1 MKNLFAELAASQ
13 IRVNRSRTFWTLAA
27 IALATA
33 LITCVTHFV
42 ASGAEMIATSVGGGL
57 TQYSAAY
64 RSTLVIPAAFLSLLI
79 VVMAVVVISNVFRV
93 SARER
98 TAVFGTLKCV
108 GATPAQIRKTMLWEA
123 LLLAAVG
130 IPLGLVLGLALTAG
144 GIAVANHFFDELNA
158 LTHIMLKTMTFR
170 LRFVLSPLGLVIA
183 ALLALVTVLI
193 SAWLPARKA
202 AKQSAIASVRGQ
214 NDVAVK
220 LGRSHR
226 ISERIV
232 AKWFGPEGLLAQ
244 KTLARSRQ
252 TFRTTVA
259 ALAVAVVLFIFIGF
273 LWHQAGVFNTMMT
286 GQNGYSVTAD
296 YQSATAREASDY
308 TKPIASSLGDEI
320 TAELARYD
328 GGTEIYGLGNDYAR
342 YDVTL
347 DTSTLSPEII
357 DYYELDGQQTA
368 TFDVECIVI
377 DSAHYAALCADA
389 GVPVGSTLLIN
400 NDRLNLKGHATD
412 TPFFAET
419 PQTLTLDVADGS
431 TQDISIDA
439 VLTAE
444 ETPAELFFPNMNP
457 VRLILPEMEHL
468 RQYSWEA
475 APQDMDGFMDYA
487 EQVLAAHFPDQSTDS
502 YMQGGYS
509 ARVYA
514 TDDYY
519 KVMNVAIVIALIFL
533 VCFCALLMLIG
544 FTNVVSTLSTNVL
557 MRQSEFAVLQSVG
570 MTPEGLRKMLALE
583 SIFCSL
589 RALALGVPLGILL
602 TYVVNLPIRAMF
614 PVPYHFPLLPI
625 LLCSAGVLALTLAI
639 TTLAARRLRSQNIID
654 RIRSGQR
661 LY

>member
-1 MKNLFAELAASQ
+1 MNLFAQLAASQ
-13 IRVNRSRTFWTLAA
+13 IRVNRLRTFWTLVA

-42 ASGAEMIATSVGGGL
+42 ASGAEMIMTSVGGGL
-57 TQYSAAY
+57 TQYSAVY
-64 RSTLVIPAAFLSLLI
+64 QSTLVIPAAFLSLLI

-108 GATPAQIRKTMLWEA
+108 GATPAQIRKAMLWEA
-123 LLLAAVG
+123 LLLAVIG
-130 IPLGLVLGLALTAG
+130 IPAGLVLGLALTAG
-144 GIAVANHFFDELNA
+144 GIVVANHYFDELNA
-158 LTHIMLKTMTFR
+158 LTHIMLRTMTFR
-170 LRFVLSPLGLVIA
+170 LEFVFSPLGLVIA

-214 NDVAVK
+214 NDVTVK
-220 LGRSHR
+220 LRRSHR
-226 ISERIV
+226 LSEQLVARI
-232 AKWFGPEGLLAQ
+232 FGPEGLLAQ
-244 KTLARSRQ
+244 KTLSRSRQ
-252 TFRTTVA
+252 TFRTTTV

-273 LWHQAGVFNTMMT
+273 LWHQAGVFNTVMSS
-286 GQNGYSVTAD
+286 QNGYTVTAD
-296 YQSATAREASDY
+296 YQSAASRDGTDY
-308 TKPIASSLGDEI
+308 TKPITSALGDEI
-320 TAELARYD
+320 TNELAQYD
-328 GGTEIYGLGNDYAR
+328 GGTEIYGLGNDYRR
-342 YDVTL
+342 YDVTV
-347 DTSTLSPEII
+347 DTSILSPEIVAH
-357 DYYELDGQQTA
+357 YELDGQQTA

-377 DSAHYAALCADA
+377 DRAHYEALCDEA

-400 NDRLNLKGHATD
+400 NDRLNIKGYATD
-412 TPFFAET
+412 TPFFTDVPE
-419 PQTLTLDVADGS
+419 TLTLDVVDGGQE
-431 TQDISIDA
+431 TVHIDA

-444 ETPAELFFPNMNP
+444 ETPDELFFPNTNP
-457 VRLILPEMEHL
+457 VRIILPEMDHM

-475 APQDMDGFMDYA
+475 APEDMDGFMDYA
-487 EQVLAAHFPDQSTDS
+487 EQVLAAYFPDQSQDS

-509 ARVYA
+509 TRVYA
-514 TDDYY
+514 TDDYN

-583 SIFCSL
+583 SILCSL
-589 RALALGVPLGILL
+589 RALIFGVPLGILL

-614 PVPYHFPLLPI
+614 PVPYHFPLLTI
-625 LLCSAGVLALTLAI
+625 LCCAVGVFMLTLAI
-639 TTLAARRLRSQNIID
+639 TAMAARRLRRQNIIE
-654 RIRSGQR
+654 RIRAGQR

>member
-1 MKNLFAELAASQ
+1 MNLFAELAASQ

-130 IPLGLVLGLALTAG
+130 IPIGLVLGLALTAG
-144 GIAVANHFFDELNA
+144 GIAVANHFLDELNA

-183 ALLALVTVLI
+183 ALLALVTVLV

-226 ISERIV
+226 LSERIV

-259 ALAVAVVLFIFIGF
+259 ALAVAVVLFVFIGF
-273 LWHQAGVFNTMMT
+273 LWHQAGAFNTMMSN
-286 GQNGYSVTAD
+286 QNGYTVTAD
-296 YQSATAREASDY
+296 YQSATAHDGTDY
-308 TKPIASSLGDEI
+308 TKPITSALGDAI
-320 TAELARYD
+320 TRELAQA
-328 GGTEIYGLGNDYAR
+328 GGTEVYGSGNDYVR
-342 YDVTL
+342 YDVTV
-347 DTSTLSPEII
+347 DTATLTPEII
-357 DYYELDGQQTA
+357 DYYALDGQQT

-377 DSAHYAALCADA
+377 DQQHYAALCDAA
-389 GVPVGSTLLIN
+389 GVPEGSTLLIN
-400 NDRLNLKGHATD
+400 NDRLNIKGHATD
-412 TPFFAET
+412 TPVFAET
-419 PQTLTLDVADGS
+419 PETLTLDVVDGS
-431 TQDISIDA
+431 QETVHIDA
-439 VLTAE
+439 VLTAA
-444 ETPAELFFPNMNP
+444 ETPDELFYPNTNP
-457 VRLILPEMEHL
+457 VRLILPEMDHL
-468 RQYSWEA
+468 RQYSWQA
-475 APQDMDGFMDYA
+475 APADMDSFMDA
-487 EQVLAAHFPDQSTDS
+487 AREILAAHFPDQSTDS

-514 TDDYY
+514 TDDYNR
-519 KVMNVAIVIALIFL
+519 VMNVAIVIALIFL

-583 SIFCSL
+583 SILCSL
-589 RALALGVPLGILL
+589 RALVIGVPLGIVL
-602 TYVVNLPIRAMF
+602 TWIVNLPIRAMF

-625 LLCSAGVLALTLAI
+625 LLCAAGVLALTLAI
-639 TTLAARRLRSQNIID
+639 TALAARRLRSRNIID

>member
-1 MKNLFAELAASQ
+1 MNLFAQLAASQ
-13 IRVNRSRTFWTLAA
+13 IRVNRLRTFWTLAA

-33 LITCVTHFV
+33 LITCVTHFA
-42 ASGAEMIATSVGGGL
+42 ASGAAMIATSMGGGL
-57 TQYSAAY
+57 EMYSAAY
-64 RSTLVIPAAFLSLLI
+64 RSVLVIPAAFLSLLI

-123 LLLAAVG
+123 LLLAVVG
-130 IPLGLVLGLALTAG
+130 IPIGLVLGLALTAG
-144 GIAVANHFFDELNA
+144 GIAVANHFLDELNA

-183 ALLALVTVLI
+183 ALLALVTVLV

-226 ISERIV
+226 LSERIV

-259 ALAVAVVLFIFIGF
+259 ALAVAVVLFVFIGF
-273 LWHQAGVFNTMMT
+273 LWHQAGVFNAMMT
-286 GQNGYSVTAD
+286 SQNGYTVTAD

-308 TKPIASSLGDEI
+308 TKPITSALGDAI
-320 TAELARYD
+320 TRELAQA
-328 GGTEIYGLGNDYAR
+328 GGTEVYGSGNDYVR
-342 YDVTL
+342 YDVTV
-347 DTSTLSPEII
+347 DTATLTPEII
-357 DYYELDGQQTA
+357 DHYALDGQQT

-377 DSAHYAALCADA
+377 DQQHYAALCDVA

-400 NDRLNLKGHATD
+400 NDRLNIKGHATD
-412 TPFFAET
+412 TPVFAET
-419 PQTLTLDVADGS
+419 PETLTLDVVDGS
-431 TQDISIDA
+431 QETVHIDA
-439 VLTAE
+439 VLTAA
-444 ETPAELFFPNMNP
+444 ETPAELFYPNTNP
-457 VRLILPEMEHL
+457 VRLILPEMDHL
-468 RQYSWEA
+468 RQYSWQA
-475 APQDMDGFMDYA
+475 APADMDSFMDTA
-487 EQVLAAHFPDQSTDS
+487 REILAAHFPDQSTDS
-502 YMQGGYS
+502 YMQEGYS

-514 TDDYY
+514 TDDYNR
-519 KVMNVAIVIALIFL
+519 VMNVTIVIALIFL

-583 SIFCSL
+583 SILCSL
-589 RALALGVPLGILL
+589 RALVIGVPLGIVL
-602 TYVVNLPIRAMF
+602 TYIVNLPIRAMF

-639 TTLAARRLRSQNIID
+639 TALAARRLRSKNIID

>member
-1 MKNLFAELAASQ
+1 MNLFAELAASQ

-130 IPLGLVLGLALTAG
+130 IPIGLVLGLALTAG

-170 LRFVLSPLGLVIA
+170 LRFVLSPLGLVVA
-183 ALLALVTVLI
+183 ALLALVTVLV

-220 LGRSHR
+220 LGRSHH

-252 TFRTTVA
+252 TFRTTTA

-273 LWHQAGVFNTMMT
+273 LWHQAGAFNTMMSN
-286 GQNGYSVTAD
+286 QNGYTVTAD
-296 YQSATAREASDY
+296 YQSATAHDGTDY
-308 TKPIASSLGDEI
+308 TKPITSALGDAI
-320 TAELARYD
+320 TRELAQA
-328 GGTEIYGLGNDYAR
+328 GGTEVYGSGNDYVR
-342 YDVTL
+342 YDVTV
-347 DTSTLSPEII
+347 DTATLTPEII
-357 DYYELDGQQTA
+357 DHYALEGQQT
-368 TFDVECIVI
+368 TFAVECIVI
-377 DSAHYAALCADA
+377 DQQHYAALCEAA
-389 GVPVGSTLLIN
+389 GVPEGSTLLIN
-400 NDRLNLKGHATD
+400 NDRLNIKGHATD
-412 TPFFAET
+412 TPVFAET
-419 PQTLTLDVADGS
+419 PETLTLDVVDGS
-431 TQDISIDA
+431 QETVHIDA
-439 VLTAE
+439 VLTAA
-444 ETPAELFFPNMNP
+444 ETPTELFYPNTNP
-457 VRLILPEMEHL
+457 VRLILPEMDHL
-468 RQYSWEA
+468 RQYSWQA
-475 APQDMDGFMDYA
+475 APADMDSFMDTA
-487 EQVLAAHFPDQSTDS
+487 REILAAHFPDQSTDS

-514 TDDYY
+514 TDDYNR
-519 KVMNVAIVIALIFL
+519 VMNVAIVIALIFL

-583 SIFCSL
+583 SILCSL
-589 RALALGVPLGILL
+589 RALVIGVPLGIVL
-602 TYVVNLPIRAMF
+602 TWIVNLPIRAMF

-625 LLCSAGVLALTLAI
+625 LLCAAGVLALTLFI
-639 TTLAARRLRSQNIID
+639 TALAARRLRSRNIID

>member
-42 ASGAEMIATSVGGGL
+42 ASGAEMIATSMGGGL

-79 VVMAVVVISNVFRV
+79 VVMAVVVISNVFRI

-183 ALLALVTVLI
+183 ALLALVTVLV

-226 ISERIV
+226 LSERIV

-259 ALAVAVVLFIFIGF
+259 ALAVAVVLFVFIGF
-273 LWHQAGVFNTMMT
+273 LWHQAGVFNAMMT
-286 GQNGYSVTAD
+286 SQNGYTVTAD
-296 YQSATAREASDY
+296 YQSATAHDDTDY
-308 TKPIASSLGDEI
+308 TKPITSALGDAI
-320 TAELARYD
+320 TRELAQA
-328 GGTEIYGLGNDYAR
+328 GGTEVYGSGNDYVR
-342 YDVTL
+342 YDVTV
-347 DTSTLSPEII
+347 DTATLTPEII
-357 DYYELDGQQTA
+357 DHYALDGQQT

-377 DSAHYAALCADA
+377 DQQHYAALCDAA
-389 GVPVGSTLLIN
+389 GVPEGSTLLIN
-400 NDRLNLKGHATD
+400 NDRLNIKGHATD
-412 TPFFAET
+412 TPVFAET
-419 PQTLTLDVADGS
+419 PETLTLDVVDGS
-431 TQDISIDA
+431 QETVHIDA
-439 VLTAE
+439 VLTAA
-444 ETPAELFFPNMNP
+444 ETPAELFYPNTNP
-457 VRLILPEMEHL
+457 VRLILPEMDHL
-468 RQYSWEA
+468 RQYSWQA
-475 APQDMDGFMDYA
+475 APADMDSFMDTA
-487 EQVLAAHFPDQSTDS
+487 REILAAHFPDQSTDS
-502 YMQGGYS
+502 YMQDGYS

-514 TDDYY
+514 TDDYNR
-519 KVMNVAIVIALIFL
+519 VMNVAIVIALIFL

-625 LLCSAGVLALTLAI
+625 LLCAAGVLALTLAI
-639 TTLAARRLRSQNIID
+639 TALAARRLRSQNIID

>member
-1 MKNLFAELAASQ
+1 MNLFAELAASQ

-79 VVMAVVVISNVFRV
+79 VVMAVVVISNVFRI

-144 GIAVANHFFDELNA
+144 GIAVANHFLDELNA

-183 ALLALVTVLI
+183 ALLALVTVLV

-214 NDVAVK
+214 NDVTVK

-226 ISERIV
+226 LSERLV
-232 AKWFGPEGLLAQ
+232 ARIFGPEGLLAQ

-252 TFRTTVA
+252 TFRTTTA

-273 LWHQAGVFNTMMT
+273 LWHQAGVFEEMMA
-286 GQNGYSVTAD
+286 GQNGYTVTAD
-296 YQSATAREASDY
+296 YQSATDRDGTDY
-308 TKPIASSLGDEI
+308 TKPITSALGDTI
-320 TAELARYD
+320 TEELAQYD
-328 GGTEIYGLGNDYAR
+328 GGTEIYGMGNDYAR

-357 DYYELDGQQTA
+357 DYYELDGQQT

-377 DSAHYAALCADA
+377 DQQHYAALCDAA
-389 GVPVGSTLLIN
+389 GVPEGSTLLIN
-400 NDRLNLKGHATD
+400 NDRLNIKGHATD
-412 TPFFAET
+412 TPVFAET
-419 PQTLTLDVADGS
+419 PETLTLDVVDGS
-431 TQDISIDA
+431 QETVHIDA
-439 VLTAE
+439 VLTAA
-444 ETPAELFFPNMNP
+444 ETPAELFYPNTNP
-457 VRLILPEMEHL
+457 VRLILPEMDHL
-468 RQYSWEA
+468 RQYSWQA
-475 APQDMDGFMDYA
+475 APADMDSFMDTA
-487 EQVLAAHFPDQSTDS
+487 REILAAHFPDQSTDS
-502 YMQGGYS
+502 YMQDGYS

-514 TDDYY
+514 TDDYNR
-519 KVMNVAIVIALIFL
+519 VMNVAIVIALIFL

-625 LLCSAGVLALTLAI
+625 LLCAAGVLALTLAI
-639 TTLAARRLRSQNIID
+639 TALAARRLRSQNIID

>member
-1 MKNLFAELAASQ
+1 MNLFAQLAASQ
-13 IRVNRSRTFWTLAA
+13 IRVNRLRTFWTLAA

-33 LITCVTHFV
+33 LITCVTHFA
-42 ASGAEMIATSVGGGL
+42 ASGAAMIATSMGGGL

-123 LLLAAVG
+123 LLLAVVG
-130 IPLGLVLGLALTAG
+130 IPIGLVLGLALTAG
-144 GIAVANHFFDELNA
+144 GIAVANHFLDELNA

-183 ALLALVTVLI
+183 ALLALATVLI

-214 NDVAVK
+214 NDVSVR
-220 LGRSHR
+220 LGRSHPLR
-226 ISERIV
+226 ERLV
-232 AKWFGPEGLLAQ
+232 ARLFGPEGLIAQ

-252 TFRTTVA
+252 TFRTTTV

-273 LWHQAGVFNTMMT
+273 LWHQAGAFNTMMSN
-286 GQNGYSVTAD
+286 QNGYTVTAD
-296 YQSATAREASDY
+296 YQSATAHDGTDY
-308 TKPIASSLGDEI
+308 TKPITSALGDAI
-320 TAELARYD
+320 TRELAQA
-328 GGTEIYGLGNDYAR
+328 GGTEVYGSGNDYVR
-342 YDVTL
+342 YDVTV
-347 DTSTLSPEII
+347 DTATLTPEII
-357 DYYELDGQQTA
+357 DHYALDGQQT

-377 DSAHYAALCADA
+377 DQQHYAALCEAA
-389 GVPVGSTLLIN
+389 GVPEGSTLLIN
-400 NDRLNLKGHATD
+400 NDRLNIKGHATD
-412 TPFFAET
+412 TPVFAET
-419 PQTLTLDVADGS
+419 PETLTLDVVDGS
-431 TQDISIDA
+431 QETVHIDA
-439 VLTAE
+439 VLTAA
-444 ETPAELFFPNMNP
+444 ETPAELFYPNTNP
-457 VRLILPEMEHL
+457 VRLILPEMDHL
-468 RQYSWEA
+468 RQYSWQA
-475 APQDMDGFMDYA
+475 APADMDSFMDTA
-487 EQVLAAHFPDQSTDS
+487 QEILAAHFPDQSTDS
-502 YMQGGYS
+502 YMQDGYS

-514 TDDYY
+514 TDDYNR
-519 KVMNVAIVIALIFL
+519 VMNVAIVIALIFL

-589 RALALGVPLGILL
+589 RALALGVPLGIVL
-602 TYVVNLPIRAMF
+602 TYIVNLPIRAMF

-625 LLCSAGVLALTLAI
+625 LLCAAGVLVLTLAI
-639 TTLAARRLRSQNIID
+639 TTLAARRLRSRNIID

>member
-1 MKNLFAELAASQ
+1 MNLFAELAASQ

-79 VVMAVVVISNVFRV
+79 VVMAVVVISNVFRI

-108 GATPAQIRKTMLWEA
+108 GATPAQIRKAMLWEA
-123 LLLAAVG
+123 LLLAGLG
-130 IPLGLVLGLALTAG
+130 IPLGLVLGLGLTAG

-158 LTHIMLKTMTFR
+158 LTHIMLQTMTFR
-170 LRFVLSPLGLVIA
+170 LDFVLSPLGLVIA
-183 ALLALVTVLI
+183 ALLALATVLI

-214 NDVAVK
+214 NDVSVR
-220 LGRSHR
+220 LGRSHPLR
-226 ISERIV
+226 ERLV
-232 AKWFGPEGLLAQ
+232 ARLFGPEGLLAQ

-252 TFRTTVA
+252 TFRTTTA

-273 LWHQAGVFNTMMT
+273 LWHQAGAFNTMMSN
-286 GQNGYSVTAD
+286 QNGYTVTAD
-296 YQSATAREASDY
+296 YQSATAHDDTDY
-308 TKPIASSLGDEI
+308 TKPITSALGDAI
-320 TAELARYD
+320 TRELAQA
-328 GGTEIYGLGNDYAR
+328 GGTEVYGSGNDYVR
-342 YDVTL
+342 YDVTV
-347 DTSTLSPEII
+347 DTATLTPEII
-357 DYYELDGQQTA
+357 DHYALAGQQT

-377 DSAHYAALCADA
+377 DQQHYAALCDAA
-389 GVPVGSTLLIN
+389 GVPEGSTLLIN
-400 NDRLNLKGHATD
+400 NDRLNIKGHATD
-412 TPFFAET
+412 TPVFAET
-419 PQTLTLDVADGS
+419 PETLTLDVVDGS
-431 TQDISIDA
+431 QETVHIDA
-439 VLTAE
+439 VLTAAD
-444 ETPAELFFPNMNP
+444 TPAELFYPNTNP
-457 VRLILPEMEHL
+457 VRLILPEMDHL
-468 RQYSWEA
+468 RQYSWQA
-475 APQDMDGFMDYA
+475 APADMDSFMDTA
-487 EQVLAAHFPDQSTDS
+487 QEILAAHFPDQSTDS
-502 YMQGGYS
+502 YMQDGYS

-514 TDDYY
+514 TDDYNR
-519 KVMNVAIVIALIFL
+519 VMNVAIVIALIFL

-602 TYVVNLPIRAMF
+602 TYVVNLPIRDMF

-625 LLCSAGVLALTLAI
+625 LLCAADVLVLILAI
-639 TTLAARRLRSQNIID
+639 TALAARRLRSRNIID

>member
-1 MKNLFAELAASQ
+1 MNLFAELAASQ

-79 VVMAVVVISNVFRV
+79 VVMAVVVISNVFRI

-108 GATPAQIRKTMLWEA
+108 GATPAQIRKAMLWEA
-123 LLLAAVG
+123 LLLAGLG
-130 IPLGLVLGLALTAG
+130 IPLGLVLGLGLTAG

-158 LTHIMLKTMTFR
+158 LTHIMLQTMTFR
-170 LRFVLSPLGLVIA
+170 LDFVLSPLGLVSA
-183 ALLALVTVLI
+183 ALLALATVLI

-214 NDVAVK
+214 NDVSVR
-220 LGRSHR
+220 LGRSHPLR
-226 ISERIV
+226 ERLV
-232 AKWFGPEGLLAQ
+232 ARLFGPEGLLAQ

-252 TFRTTVA
+252 TFRTTTA

-273 LWHQAGVFNTMMT
+273 LWHQAGAFNTMMSN
-286 GQNGYSVTAD
+286 QNGYTVTAD
-296 YQSATAREASDY
+296 YQSATAHDGTDY
-308 TKPIASSLGDEI
+308 TKPITSALGDAI
-320 TAELARYD
+320 TRELAQA
-328 GGTEIYGLGNDYAR
+328 GGTEVYGSGNDYVR
-342 YDVTL
+342 YDVTV
-347 DTSTLSPEII
+347 DTATLTPEII
-357 DYYELDGQQTA
+357 DHYTLDGQQT

-377 DSAHYAALCADA
+377 DQQHYAALCDAA
-389 GVPVGSTLLIN
+389 GVPEGSTLLIN
-400 NDRLNLKGHATD
+400 NDRLNIKGHATD
-412 TPFFAET
+412 TPVFAET
-419 PQTLTLDVADGS
+419 PETLTLDVVDGS
-431 TQDISIDA
+431 QETVRIDA
-439 VLTAE
+439 VLTAA
-444 ETPAELFFPNMNP
+444 ETPAELFYPNTNP
-457 VRLILPEMEHL
+457 VRLILPEMDHL
-468 RQYSWEA
+468 RQYSWQA
-475 APQDMDGFMDYA
+475 APADMDSFMDTA
-487 EQVLAAHFPDQSTDS
+487 REILAAHFPDQSTDS
-502 YMQGGYS
+502 YMQDGYS

-514 TDDYY
+514 TDDYNR
-519 KVMNVAIVIALIFL
+519 VMNVAIVIALIFL

-583 SIFCSL
+583 SILCSL
-589 RALALGVPLGILL
+589 RALVIGVPLGIVL
-602 TYVVNLPIRAMF
+602 TYIVNLPIRAMF

-625 LLCSAGVLALTLAI
+625 LLCAAGVLALTLAI
-639 TTLAARRLRSQNIID
+639 TALAARRLRSQNIID

-661 LY
+661 IY

>member
-42 ASGAEMIATSVGGGL
+42 ASGAEMIATSMGGGL

-123 LLLAAVG
+123 LLLAVVG
-130 IPLGLVLGLALTAG
+130 IPIGLVLGLALTAG
-144 GIAVANHFFDELNA
+144 GIAVANHFLDELNA

-183 ALLALVTVLI
+183 ALLALVTVLV

-220 LGRSHR
+220 LGRSHH

-259 ALAVAVVLFIFIGF
+259 ALAVVLFIFIGF

-286 GQNGYSVTAD
+286 SQNGYTVTAD

-308 TKPIASSLGDEI
+308 TKPITSSLGDEI

-347 DTSTLSPEII
+347 DTSSLSPEII
-357 DYYELDGQQTA
+357 DYYELDAQQTA

-400 NDRLNLKGHATD
+400 NDRLNIKGHATD
-412 TPFFAET
+412 TPVFAET
-419 PQTLTLDVADGS
+419 PETLTLDVVDGS
-431 TQDISIDA
+431 QETVRIDA
-439 VLTAE
+439 VLSAE

-457 VRLILPEMEHL
+457 VRIILPEMDHL

-475 APQDMDGFMDYA
+475 APQDMAGFMDYA
-487 EQVLAAHFPDQSTDS
+487 EEILAAHFPDQSQDS

-625 LLCSAGVLALTLAI
+625 LLCAAGVLVLTLAI
-639 TTLAARRLRSQNIID
+639 TALAAHRLRSRNIID

>member
-123 LLLAAVG
+123 LLLAA
-130 IPLGLVLGLALTAG
+130 
-144 GIAVANHFFDELNA
+144 
-158 LTHIMLKTMTFR
+158 
-170 LRFVLSPLGLVIA
+170 
-183 ALLALVTVLI
+183 
-193 SAWLPARKA
+193 
-202 AKQSAIASVRGQ
+202 
-214 NDVAVK
+214 
-220 LGRSHR
+220 
-226 ISERIV
+226 
-232 AKWFGPEGLLAQ
+232 
-244 KTLARSRQ
+244 
-252 TFRTTVA
+252 
-259 ALAVAVVLFIFIGF
+259 AVVLFVFIGF
-273 LWHQAGVFNTMMT
+273 LWHQASVFDKMMT
-286 GQNGYSVTAD
+286 PDTGYSVTAD

-308 TKPIASSLGDEI
+308 TKPITSSLGDAI

-347 DTSTLSPEII
+347 DTSTLSPEIV

-412 TPFFAET
+412 TEFFAET
-419 PQTLTLDVADGS
+419 PQTLSLDARDGS
-431 TQDISIDA
+431 TQEISIDA

-457 VRLILPEMEHL
+457 VRIILPEMDHL

-475 APQDMDGFMDYA
+475 APQDMAGFMDYA
-487 EQVLAAHFPDQSTDS
+487 EEILAAHFPDQSQDS

-625 LLCSAGVLALTLAI
+625 LLCAAGVLALTLAI
-639 TTLAARRLRSQNIID
+639 TALAARRLRSQNIID

>member
-1 MKNLFAELAASQ
+1 MNLFAELAASQ

-79 VVMAVVVISNVFRV
+79 VVMAVVVISNVFRI

-144 GIAVANHFFDELNA
+144 GIAVANHFLDELNA

-170 LRFVLSPLGLVIA
+170 LHFVLSPLGLVIA
-183 ALLALVTVLI
+183 ALLALVTVLV

-259 ALAVAVVLFIFIGF
+259 ALAVAVVLFVFIGF
-273 LWHQAGVFNTMMT
+273 LWHQAGVFDKMMT
-286 GQNGYSVTAD
+286 PDTGYSVTAD

-308 TKPIASSLGDEI
+308 TKPITSSLGDAI

-347 DTSTLSPEII
+347 DTSTLAPEII

-431 TQDISIDA
+431 TQEISIDA

-444 ETPAELFFPNMNP
+444 ETPAELFYPNTNP
-457 VRLILPEMEHL
+457 VRLILPEMDHL
-468 RQYSWEA
+468 RQYSWQA
-475 APQDMDGFMDYA
+475 APADMDSFMDTA
-487 EQVLAAHFPDQSTDS
+487 REILAAHFPDQSTDS

-583 SIFCSL
+583 SILCSL
-589 RALALGVPLGILL
+589 RALVIGVPLGIVL
-602 TYVVNLPIRAMF
+602 TYIVNLPIRAMF

-625 LLCSAGVLALTLAI
+625 LLCAAGVLALTLFI
-639 TTLAARRLRSQNIID
+639 TALAARRLRSQNIID

>member
-1 MKNLFAELAASQ
+1 MNLFAELAASQ

-33 LITCVTHFV
+33 LITCVTHFA
-42 ASGAEMIATSVGGGL
+42 ASGAAMIATSMGGGL
-57 TQYSAAY
+57 EMYSAAY

-130 IPLGLVLGLALTAG
+130 IPIGLVLGLALTAG

-183 ALLALVTVLI
+183 ALLALVTVLV

-220 LGRSHR
+220 LGRSHH

-259 ALAVAVVLFIFIGF
+259 ALAVAVVLFVFIGF
-273 LWHQAGVFNTMMT
+273 LWHQAGAFNTMMSN
-286 GQNGYSVTAD
+286 QNGYTVTAD
-296 YQSATAREASDY
+296 YQSATAHDGTDY
-308 TKPIASSLGDEI
+308 TKPITSALGDAI
-320 TAELARYD
+320 TRELAQA
-328 GGTEIYGLGNDYAR
+328 GGTEVYGSGNDYVR
-342 YDVTL
+342 YDVTV
-347 DTSTLSPEII
+347 DTATLTPEII
-357 DYYELDGQQTA
+357 DHYALDGQQT

-377 DSAHYAALCADA
+377 DQQHYAALCEAA
-389 GVPVGSTLLIN
+389 GVPEGSTLLIK
-400 NDRLNLKGHATD
+400 NDRLNIKGHATD
-412 TPFFAET
+412 TPVFAET
-419 PQTLTLDVADGS
+419 PETLTLDVVDGS
-431 TQDISIDA
+431 QETVRIDA

-444 ETPAELFFPNMNP
+444 ETPAELFYPNTNP
-457 VRLILPEMEHL
+457 VRLILPEMDHL
-468 RQYSWEA
+468 RQYSWQA
-475 APQDMDGFMDYA
+475 APADMDSFMDTA
-487 EQVLAAHFPDQSTDS
+487 REILAAHFPDQSTDS
-502 YMQGGYS
+502 YMQSGYS

-583 SIFCSL
+583 SILCSL
-589 RALALGVPLGILL
+589 RALVIGVPLGILL
-602 TYVVNLPIRAMF
+602 TYVVNLPIRDMF

-625 LLCSAGVLALTLAI
+625 LLCAAGVLVLTLAI
-639 TTLAARRLRSQNIID
+639 TALAARRLRSKNIID

>member
-1 MKNLFAELAASQ
+1 MNLFAELAASQ
-13 IRVNRSRTFWTLAA
+13 IRVNRSRTLWTLAA

-123 LLLAAVG
+123 LLLAVVG
-130 IPLGLVLGLALTAG
+130 IPIGLVLGLALTAG

-183 ALLALVTVLI
+183 ALLALATVLI

-214 NDVAVK
+214 NDVSVR
-220 LGRSHR
+220 LGRSHPLR
-226 ISERIV
+226 ERLV
-232 AKWFGPEGLLAQ
+232 ARLFGPEGLLAQ

-252 TFRTTVA
+252 TFRTTTA

-273 LWHQAGVFNTMMT
+273 LWHQAGAFNTMMSN
-286 GQNGYSVTAD
+286 QNGYTVTAD
-296 YQSATAREASDY
+296 YQSATAHDGTDY
-308 TKPIASSLGDEI
+308 TKPITSALGDAI
-320 TAELARYD
+320 TWELAQA
-328 GGTEIYGLGNDYAR
+328 GGTEVYGSGNDYVR
-342 YDVTL
+342 YDVTV
-347 DTSTLSPEII
+347 DTATLTPEII
-357 DYYELDGQQTA
+357 DHYALDGQQT

-377 DSAHYAALCADA
+377 DQQHYAALCDAA
-389 GVPVGSTLLIN
+389 GVPEGSTLLIN
-400 NDRLNLKGHATD
+400 NDRLNIKGHATD
-412 TPFFAET
+412 TPVFAET
-419 PQTLTLDVADGS
+419 PETLTLDVVDGS
-431 TQDISIDA
+431 QETVHIDA
-439 VLTAE
+439 VLTAA
-444 ETPAELFFPNMNP
+444 ETPAELFYPNTNP
-457 VRLILPEMEHL
+457 VRLILPEMDHL
-468 RQYSWEA
+468 RQYSWQA
-475 APQDMDGFMDYA
+475 APADMDSFMDTA
-487 EQVLAAHFPDQSTDS
+487 REILAAHFPDQSTDS
-502 YMQGGYS
+502 YMQDGYS

-514 TDDYY
+514 TDDYNR
-519 KVMNVAIVIALIFL
+519 VMNVAIVIALIFL

-583 SIFCSL
+583 SILCSL
-589 RALALGVPLGILL
+589 RALVIGVPLGIVL
-602 TYVVNLPIRAMF
+602 TYIVNLPIRAMF
-614 PVPYHFPLLPI
+614 LVPYHFPLLPI
-625 LLCSAGVLALTLAI
+625 LLCAAGVLALTLFI
-639 TTLAARRLRSQNIID
+639 TALAARRLRSQNIID

>member
-1 MKNLFAELAASQ
+1 MNLFAELAASQ

-130 IPLGLVLGLALTAG
+130 IPIGLVLGLALTAG

-214 NDVAVK
+214 NDVTVK

-226 ISERIV
+226 LSERLV
-232 AKWFGPEGLLAQ
+232 ARIFGPEGLLAQ

-252 TFRTTVA
+252 TFRTTTA

-273 LWHQAGVFNTMMT
+273 LWHQAGVFEEMMA
-286 GQNGYSVTAD
+286 GQNGYTVTAD
-296 YQSATAREASDY
+296 YQSAAAHDGTDY
-308 TKPIASSLGDEI
+308 TKPITSALGDTI
-320 TAELARYD
+320 TEELAQYD
-328 GGTEIYGLGNDYAR
+328 GGTEIYGMGNDYSR
-342 YDVTL
+342 YDVTV
-347 DTSTLSPEII
+347 DTATLSPEIV
-357 DYYELDGQQTA
+357 DHYELDGQQTA

-377 DSAHYAALCADA
+377 DRSHYAALCEEV

-400 NDRLNLKGHATD
+400 NDRLNIKGHATD
-412 TPFFAET
+412 TPVFAET
-419 PQTLTLDVADGS
+419 PETLTLDVVDGS
-431 TQDISIDA
+431 QETVHIDA
-439 VLTAE
+439 VLTAA
-444 ETPAELFFPNMNP
+444 ETPAELFYPNTNP
-457 VRLILPEMEHL
+457 VRLILPEMDHL
-468 RQYSWEA
+468 RQYSWQA
-475 APQDMDGFMDYA
+475 APADMDSFMDTA
-487 EQVLAAHFPDQSTDS
+487 REILAAHFPGQSTDS
-502 YMQGGYS
+502 YMQDGYS

-514 TDDYY
+514 TDDYNR
-519 KVMNVAIVIALIFL
+519 VMNVAIVIALIFL

-589 RALALGVPLGILL
+589 RALVIGVPLGIVL
-602 TYVVNLPIRAMF
+602 TYIVNLPIRAMF

-625 LLCSAGVLALTLAI
+625 LLCAAGVLVLTLAI
-639 TTLAARRLRSQNIID
+639 TALAARRLRSQNIID

>member
-1 MKNLFAELAASQ
+1 MNLFAELAASQ

-123 LLLAAVG
+123 LLLAVVG
-130 IPLGLVLGLALTAG
+130 IPIGLVLGLALTAG
-144 GIAVANHFFDELNA
+144 GIAVANHFLDELNA

-183 ALLALVTVLI
+183 ALLALVTVLV

-226 ISERIV
+226 LSERIV

-252 TFRTTVA
+252 TFRTTTA

-273 LWHQAGVFNTMMT
+273 LWHQAGAFNTMMSN
-286 GQNGYSVTAD
+286 QNGYTVTAD
-296 YQSATAREASDY
+296 YQSATAHDGTDY
-308 TKPIASSLGDEI
+308 TKPITSALGDAI
-320 TAELARYD
+320 TRELAQA
-328 GGTEIYGLGNDYAR
+328 GGTEVYGSGNDYVR
-342 YDVTL
+342 YDVTV
-347 DTSTLSPEII
+347 DTATLTPEII
-357 DYYELDGQQTA
+357 DHYALDGQQT

-377 DSAHYAALCADA
+377 DQQHYAALCDAA
-389 GVPVGSTLLIN
+389 GVPEGSTLLIN
-400 NDRLNLKGHATD
+400 NDRLNIKGHATD
-412 TPFFAET
+412 TPVFAET
-419 PQTLTLDVADGS
+419 PETLTLDVVDGS
-431 TQDISIDA
+431 QETVHIDA
-439 VLTAE
+439 VLTAA
-444 ETPAELFFPNMNP
+444 ETPAELFYPNTNP
-457 VRLILPEMEHL
+457 VRLILPEMDHL
-468 RQYSWEA
+468 RQYSWQA
-475 APQDMDGFMDYA
+475 APADMDSFMDTA
-487 EQVLAAHFPDQSTDS
+487 REILAAHFPDQSTDS
-502 YMQGGYS
+502 YMQDGYS

-514 TDDYY
+514 TDDYNR
-519 KVMNVAIVIALIFL
+519 VMNVAIVIALIFL

-583 SIFCSL
+583 SILCSL
-589 RALALGVPLGILL
+589 RALAIGVPLGILL

-639 TTLAARRLRSQNIID
+639 TALATRRLRSRNIID

>member
-108 GATPAQIRKTMLWEA
+108 GATPAQIRKAMLWEA
-123 LLLAAVG
+123 LLLAGLG
-130 IPLGLVLGLALTAG
+130 IPLGLVLGLGLTAG

-158 LTHIMLKTMTFR
+158 LTHIMLQTMTFR
-170 LRFVLSPLGLVIA
+170 LDFVLSPLGLVIA
-183 ALLALVTVLI
+183 ALLALATVLI

-214 NDVAVK
+214 NDVSVR
-220 LGRSHR
+220 LGRSHPLR
-226 ISERIV
+226 ERLV
-232 AKWFGPEGLLAQ
+232 ARLFGPEGLLAQ

-252 TFRTTVA
+252 TFRTTTA

-273 LWHQAGVFNTMMT
+273 LWHQAGAFNTMMSN
-286 GQNGYSVTAD
+286 QNGYTVTAD
-296 YQSATAREASDY
+296 YQSATAHDGTDY
-308 TKPIASSLGDEI
+308 TKPITSALGDAI
-320 TAELARYD
+320 TRELAQA
-328 GGTEIYGLGNDYAR
+328 GGTEVYGSGNDYVR
-342 YDVTL
+342 YDVTV
-347 DTSTLSPEII
+347 DTATLTPEII
-357 DYYELDGQQTA
+357 DHYALDGQQT

-377 DSAHYAALCADA
+377 DQQHYAALCDAA
-389 GVPVGSTLLIN
+389 GVPEGSTLLIN
-400 NDRLNLKGHATD
+400 NDRLNIKGHATD
-412 TPFFAET
+412 TPVFAET
-419 PQTLTLDVADGS
+419 PETLTLDVVDGS
-431 TQDISIDA
+431 QETVHIDA
-439 VLTAE
+439 VLTAA
-444 ETPAELFFPNMNP
+444 ETPAELFYPNTNP
-457 VRLILPEMEHL
+457 VRLILPEMDHL
-468 RQYSWEA
+468 RQYSWQA
-475 APQDMDGFMDYA
+475 APADMDSFMDTA
-487 EQVLAAHFPDQSTDS
+487 REILAAHFPDQSTDS
-502 YMQGGYS
+502 YMQDGYS

-514 TDDYY
+514 TDDYNR
-519 KVMNVAIVIALIFL
+519 VMNVAIVIALIFL

-570 MTPEGLRKMLALE
+570 MTPEGLRKMLAFE
-583 SIFCSL
+583 SILCSL
-589 RALALGVPLGILL
+589 RALVIGVPLGIVL
-602 TYVVNLPIRAMF
+602 TYIVNLPIRAMF
-614 PVPYHFPLLPI
+614 LVPYHFPLLPI
-625 LLCSAGVLALTLAI
+625 LLCAAGVLALTLFI
-639 TTLAARRLRSQNIID
+639 TALAARRLRSQNIID

>member
-1 MKNLFAELAASQ
+1 MNLFAQLAASQ
-13 IRVNRSRTFWTLAA
+13 IRVNRLRTFWTLAA

-33 LITCVTHFV
+33 LITCVTHFA
-42 ASGAEMIATSVGGGL
+42 ASGAAMIATSMGGGL
-57 TQYSAAY
+57 EMYSAAY

-108 GATPAQIRKTMLWEA
+108 GATPAQIRKAMLWEA
-123 LLLAAVG
+123 LLLAGLG
-130 IPLGLVLGLALTAG
+130 IPLGLVLGLGLTAG

-158 LTHIMLKTMTFR
+158 LTHIMLQTMTFR
-170 LRFVLSPLGLVIA
+170 LDFVLSPLGLVIA
-183 ALLALVTVLI
+183 ALLALATVLI

-214 NDVAVK
+214 NDVSVR
-220 LGRSHR
+220 LGRSHPLR
-226 ISERIV
+226 ERLV
-232 AKWFGPEGLLAQ
+232 ARLFGPEGLLAQ

-252 TFRTTVA
+252 TFRTTTA

-273 LWHQAGVFNTMMT
+273 LWHQAGAFNTMMSN
-286 GQNGYSVTAD
+286 QNGYTVTAD
-296 YQSATAREASDY
+296 YQSATAHDGTDY
-308 TKPIASSLGDEI
+308 TKPITSALGDAI
-320 TAELARYD
+320 TRELAQA
-328 GGTEIYGLGNDYAR
+328 GGTEVYGSGNDYVR
-342 YDVTL
+342 YDVTV
-347 DTSTLSPEII
+347 DTATLTPEII
-357 DYYELDGQQTA
+357 DHYALDGQQT

-377 DSAHYAALCADA
+377 DQQHYAALCEAA
-389 GVPVGSTLLIN
+389 GVPEGSTLLIN
-400 NDRLNLKGHATD
+400 NDRLNIKGHATD
-412 TPFFAET
+412 TPVFAET
-419 PQTLTLDVADGS
+419 PETLTLDVVDGS
-431 TQDISIDA
+431 QETVHIDA
-439 VLTAE
+439 VLTAA
-444 ETPAELFFPNMNP
+444 ETPTELFYPNTNP
-457 VRLILPEMEHL
+457 VRLILPEMDHL
-468 RQYSWEA
+468 RQYSWQA
-475 APQDMDGFMDYA
+475 APADMDSFMDTA
-487 EQVLAAHFPDQSTDS
+487 REILAAHFPDQSTDS

-514 TDDYY
+514 TDDYNR
-519 KVMNVAIVIALIFL
+519 VMNVAIVIALIFL

-583 SIFCSL
+583 SILCSL
-589 RALALGVPLGILL
+589 RALVIGVPLGIVL
-602 TYVVNLPIRAMF
+602 TWIVNLPIRAMF

-625 LLCSAGVLALTLAI
+625 LLCAAGVLVLTLAI
-639 TTLAARRLRSQNIID
+639 TALAARRLRSQNIID

>member
-1 MKNLFAELAASQ
+1 MNLFAELAASQ

-42 ASGAEMIATSVGGGL
+42 ASGAAMIATSMGGGL
-57 TQYSAAY
+57 EMYSAAY
-64 RSTLVIPAAFLSLLI
+64 RSVLVIPAAFLSLLI

-108 GATPAQIRKTMLWEA
+108 GATPAQIRKAMLWEA
-123 LLLAAVG
+123 LLLAGLG
-130 IPLGLVLGLALTAG
+130 IPLGLVLGLGLTAG

-183 ALLALVTVLI
+183 ALLALVTVLV

-220 LGRSHR
+220 LGRSHH

-252 TFRTTVA
+252 TFRTTTA

-273 LWHQAGVFNTMMT
+273 LWHQAGAFNTMMSN
-286 GQNGYSVTAD
+286 QNGYTVTAD
-296 YQSATAREASDY
+296 YQSATAHDGTDY
-308 TKPIASSLGDEI
+308 TKPITSALGDAI
-320 TAELARYD
+320 TRELAQA
-328 GGTEIYGLGNDYAR
+328 GGTEVYGSGNDYVR
-342 YDVTL
+342 YDVTV
-347 DTSTLSPEII
+347 DTATLTPEII
-357 DYYELDGQQTA
+357 DHYALDGQQT

-377 DSAHYAALCADA
+377 DQQHYAALCDAA
-389 GVPVGSTLLIN
+389 GVPEGSTLLIN
-400 NDRLNLKGHATD
+400 NDRLNIKGHATD
-412 TPFFAET
+412 TPVFAET
-419 PQTLTLDVADGS
+419 PETLTLDVVDGS
-431 TQDISIDA
+431 QETVHIDA
-439 VLTAE
+439 VLTAA
-444 ETPAELFFPNMNP
+444 ETPAELFYPNTNP
-457 VRLILPEMEHL
+457 VRLILPEMDHL
-468 RQYSWEA
+468 RQYSWQA
-475 APQDMDGFMDYA
+475 APADMDSFMDTA
-487 EQVLAAHFPDQSTDS
+487 REILAAHFPDQSTDS
-502 YMQGGYS
+502 YMQDGYS

-514 TDDYY
+514 TDDYNR
-519 KVMNVAIVIALIFL
+519 VMNVAIVIALIFL

-583 SIFCSL
+583 SILCSL
-589 RALALGVPLGILL
+589 RALVIGVPLGIVL
-602 TYVVNLPIRAMF
+602 TYIVNLPIRAMF

-625 LLCSAGVLALTLAI
+625 LLCAAGVLALTLFI
-639 TTLAARRLRSQNIID
+639 TALAARRLRSKNIID

>member
-1 MKNLFAELAASQ
+1 MNLFAQLAASQ
-13 IRVNRSRTFWTLAA
+13 IRVNRLRTFWTLVA

-42 ASGAEMIATSVGGGL
+42 ASGAEMITTSMGGGL
-57 TQYSAAY
+57 TQYNAAY

-108 GATPAQIRKTMLWEA
+108 GATPAQIRKAMRWEA
-123 LLLAAVG
+123 LLLAGMG
-130 IPLGLVLGLALTAG
+130 IPVGLVLGLALTAG
-144 GIAVANHFFDELNA
+144 GIAVANHFFDEINA
-158 LTHIMLKTMTFR
+158 LTHIMLNTMTFR

-183 ALLALVTVLI
+183 AVLAFVTVLV

-214 NDVAVK
+214 NDVVVK

-226 ISERIV
+226 LSERLV
-232 AKWFGPEGLLAQ
+232 ARVFGPEGLLAQ
-244 KTLARSRQ
+244 KTLSRSRQ
-252 TFRTTVA
+252 TFRTTTA

-273 LWHQAGVFNTMMT
+273 LWHQAGVFDSVMS

-296 YQSATAREASDY
+296 YQSATSHDGTDY
-308 TKPIASSLGDEI
+308 TKPITSTLGDEI
-320 TAELARYD
+320 TDELAQYD
-328 GGTEIYGLGNDYAR
+328 GGTEIYGMGNDYSR
-342 YDVTL
+342 YDVTV
-347 DTSTLSPEII
+347 DTSALSPEIVAH
-357 DYYELDGQQTA
+357 YELDGQQTA

-377 DSAHYAALCADA
+377 DRTHYQALCEKA
-389 GVPVGSTLLIN
+389 GVPEGSTLLIN
-400 NDRLNLKGHATD
+400 NDRLNIKGYATD
-412 TPFFAET
+412 TPFFADVPE
-419 PQTLTLDVADGS
+419 TLTLDVADGS
-431 TQDISIDA
+431 RETVSIDA

-444 ETPAELFFPNMNP
+444 ETPDELFFPNTNP
-457 VRLILPEMEHL
+457 VRIILPEMDHM

-475 APQDMDGFMDYA
+475 APDDMDGFIDYA
-487 EQVLAAHFPDQSTDS
+487 EDVLAAHFPDQSQDS
-502 YMQGGYS
+502 YMAGGYS

-583 SIFCSL
+583 SLLCSL
-589 RALALGVPLGILL
+589 RALIIGVPLGILL

-614 PVPYHFPLLPI
+614 PVPYHFPLMAI
-625 LLCSAGVLALTLAI
+625 VLCAAGVFLVTLLI
-639 TTLAARRLRSQNIID
+639 TSLAARRLRSQNIID
-654 RIRSGQR
+654 RIRAGQR

>member
-1 MKNLFAELAASQ
+1 MNLFAELAASQ

-79 VVMAVVVISNVFRV
+79 VVMAVVVISNVFRI

-130 IPLGLVLGLALTAG
+130 IPLGLVLGLGLTAG
-144 GIAVANHFFDELNA
+144 GIAVANHFLDELNA

-170 LRFVLSPLGLVIA
+170 LRFVLSLLGLVIA
-183 ALLALVTVLI
+183 ALLALVTVLV

-226 ISERIV
+226 LSERIV

-259 ALAVAVVLFIFIGF
+259 ALAVAVVLFVFIGF
-273 LWHQAGVFNTMMT
+273 LWHQAGVFNAMMT
-286 GQNGYSVTAD
+286 SQNGYTVTAD

-308 TKPIASSLGDEI
+308 TKPITSALGDAI
-320 TAELARYD
+320 TRELAQA
-328 GGTEIYGLGNDYAR
+328 GGTEVYGSGNDYVR
-342 YDVTL
+342 YDVTV
-347 DTSTLSPEII
+347 DTATLTPEII
-357 DYYELDGQQTA
+357 DHYALDGQQT

-377 DSAHYAALCADA
+377 DQQHYAALCDVA

-400 NDRLNLKGHATD
+400 NDRLNIKGHATD
-412 TPFFAET
+412 TPVFAET
-419 PQTLTLDVADGS
+419 PETLTLDVVDGS
-431 TQDISIDA
+431 QETVHIDA
-439 VLTAE
+439 VLTAA
-444 ETPAELFFPNMNP
+444 ETPAELFYPNTNP
-457 VRLILPEMEHL
+457 VRLILPEMDHL
-468 RQYSWEA
+468 RQYSWQA
-475 APQDMDGFMDYA
+475 APADMDSFMDA
-487 EQVLAAHFPDQSTDS
+487 AQEILAAHFPDQSTDS
-502 YMQGGYS
+502 YMQEGYS

-514 TDDYY
+514 TDDYNR
-519 KVMNVAIVIALIFL
+519 VMNVAIVIALIFL

-639 TTLAARRLRSQNIID
+639 TALAARRLRSKNIID

>member
-1 MKNLFAELAASQ
+1 MNLFAELAASQ

-33 LITCVTHFV
+33 LITCVTHFA
-42 ASGAEMIATSVGGGL
+42 ASGAAMIATSMGGGL
-57 TQYSAAY
+57 EMYSAAY

-130 IPLGLVLGLALTAG
+130 IPIGLVLGLALTAG

-183 ALLALVTVLI
+183 ALLALVTVLV

-214 NDVAVK
+214 NDVSVR
-220 LGRSHR
+220 LGRSHPLR
-226 ISERIV
+226 ERLV
-232 AKWFGPEGLLAQ
+232 ARLFGPEGLLAQ

-252 TFRTTVA
+252 TFRTTTA

-273 LWHQAGVFNTMMT
+273 LWHQAGAFNTMMSN
-286 GQNGYSVTAD
+286 QNGYTVTAD
-296 YQSATAREASDY
+296 YQSATAHDGTDY
-308 TKPIASSLGDEI
+308 TKPITSALGDAI
-320 TAELARYD
+320 TRELAQA
-328 GGTEIYGLGNDYAR
+328 GGTEVYGSGNDYVR
-342 YDVTL
+342 YDVTV
-347 DTSTLSPEII
+347 DTATLTPEII
-357 DYYELDGQQTA
+357 DHYALAGQQT

-377 DSAHYAALCADA
+377 DQQHYAALCDAA
-389 GVPVGSTLLIN
+389 GVPEGSTLLIN
-400 NDRLNLKGHATD
+400 NDRLNIKGHATD
-412 TPFFAET
+412 TPVFAET
-419 PQTLTLDVADGS
+419 PETLTLDVVDGS
-431 TQDISIDA
+431 QETVHIDA
-439 VLTAE
+439 VLTAA
-444 ETPAELFFPNMNP
+444 ETPAELFYPNTNP
-457 VRLILPEMEHL
+457 VRLILPEMDHL
-468 RQYSWEA
+468 RQYSWQA
-475 APQDMDGFMDYA
+475 APADMDSFMDYA
-487 EQVLAAHFPDQSTDS
+487 EEILAAHFPDQSTDS
-502 YMQGGYS
+502 YMQGSYS

-514 TDDYY
+514 TDDYNR
-519 KVMNVAIVIALIFL
+519 VMNVAIVIALIFL

-583 SIFCSL
+583 SILCSL
-589 RALALGVPLGILL
+589 RALVIGVPLGIVL
-602 TYVVNLPIRAMF
+602 TYIVNLPIRAMF

-625 LLCSAGVLALTLAI
+625 LLCAAGVLALTLAI
-639 TTLAARRLRSQNIID
+639 TALAARRLRSKNIID

>member
-1 MKNLFAELAASQ
+1 MNLFAELAASQ

-42 ASGAEMIATSVGGGL
+42 ASGAEMIATSMGGGL

-79 VVMAVVVISNVFRV
+79 VAMAVVVISNVFRI

-130 IPLGLVLGLALTAG
+130 IPAGLLLGLALTAG

-158 LTHIMLKTMTFR
+158 LTYIMLRTMTFR

-183 ALLALVTVLI
+183 ALLALVTVLV

-226 ISERIV
+226 ASERIV
-232 AKWFGPEGLLAQ
+232 AKWFGPEGLLGQ

-286 GQNGYSVTAD
+286 SQNGYTVTAD
-296 YQSATAREASDY
+296 YQSATASGASDY
-308 TKPIASSLGDEI
+308 TKPITSALGDEI
-320 TAELARYD
+320 TEELARYD
-328 GGTEIYGLGNDYAR
+328 GGTEIYGMGNDYAR
-342 YDVTL
+342 YDVSV

-377 DSAHYAALCADA
+377 DQQHYAALCDAA

-412 TPFFAET
+412 IEFFAET

-431 TQDISIDA
+431 TLDISIDA

-457 VRLILPEMEHL
+457 VRIILPEMDHL

-475 APQDMDGFMDYA
+475 APQDMAGFMDYA
-487 EQVLAAHFPDQSTDS
+487 EEILAAHFPDQSQDS

-602 TYVVNLPIRAMF
+602 TYVVNLPIRDMF

-625 LLCSAGVLALTLAI
+625 LLCAAGVLALTLAI
-639 TTLAARRLRSQNIID
+639 TALAARRLRSQNIID